1 MSDFIEEMIR
11 NSPEWV
17 CGEVDEA
24 ELEGLARL
32 TGFSRLVAK
41 ILWKREIRTK
51 EDLDRYLHDDLYALH
66 NPFLF
71 SHMMEIVQRVKKAV
85 YRKEKIFIFGD
96 RDADGVLSTSMLF
109 NLLRRFDAEVIYRV
123 PEGEYGYG
131 IELRDVDFAKA
142 EGVSLIITVDT
153 GISSVEEIDYARSL
167 DVDTIVMDHHIQ
179 PDTVPRAFAILNPKM
194 NDEHYPFRHLSAGGV
209 VLKFIHA
216 FILSHTKNF
225 NRTFVPLIPNGDYL
239 EGWRVKNGMQV
250 EHLKFQESIHY
261 PIESHETVVRDSR
274 HELPHY
280 FSAWLRERQI
290 DQLSIL
296 TKREYGTAEEFTDI
310 FVRMFTKKQRK
321 SMEFVRSFI
330 DLSAL
335 STVSD
340 IMPLID
346 ENRII
351 VQEGLKQLN
360 TSSNLGLRVLLGYC
374 NLPDRQ
380 LTARD
385 IAWSVSPII
394 NSAGRMG
401 DADIAVQLFTTED
414 LNTANELSRMLVN
427 LNERRKE
434 KGERNLNI
442 IKPIIE
448 DKYFKDPVIVL
459 STDEAEH
466 GVTGIIASRISRK
479 YSKPAF
485 IIVND
490 GAMGIG
496 SGRGGVD
503 IDLVALVSR
512 CEDLLVKFGGHK
524 AAVGFTINTCNI
536 DQFRERMHALVSEES
551 DFLTGGAKLE
561 IDDTIEPEEISF
573 ELYAQLGVFEPTGP
587 GNMAPRFCICGST
600 VVNPSCI
607 GKDKNHL
614 RFFVPARGSLIP
626 VIGWSMADKGL
637 RIIQESELV
646 DIAFTLEDN
655 YFRGERSLQLVLLDI
670 RKSKQCA

>member
-1 MSDFIEEMIR
+1 
-11 NSPEWV
+11 
-17 CGEVDEA
+17 
-24 ELEGLARL
+24 
-32 TGFSRLVAK
+32 
-41 ILWKREIRTK
+41 
-51 EDLDRYLHDDLYALH
+51 
-66 NPFLF
+66 
-71 SHMMEIVQRVKKAV
+71 
-85 YRKEKIFIFGD
+85 
-96 RDADGVLSTSMLF
+96 
-109 NLLRRFDAEVIYRV
+109 
-123 PEGEYGYG
+123 
-131 IELRDVDFAKA
+131 
-142 EGVSLIITVDT
+142 
-153 GISSVEEIDYARSL
+153 
-167 DVDTIVMDHHIQ
+167 
-179 PDTVPRAFAILNPKM
+179 
-194 NDEHYPFRHLSAGGV
+194 
-209 VLKFIHA
+209 
-216 FILSHTKNF
+216 
-225 NRTFVPLIPNGDYL
+225 
-239 EGWRVKNGMQV
+239 VKNGMTV

-261 PIESHETVVRDSR
+261 PIESHETVVRDTR

-280 FSAWLRERQI
+280 FSAWLREKQI

-296 TKREYGTAEEFTDI
+296 TDREYGSAEEFTDI

-335 STVSD
+335 STISD

-360 TSSNLGLRVLLGYC
+360 KSSNLGLRILLGYC

-414 LNTANELSRMLVN
+414 LNTANELSRMLIN

-490 GAMGIG
+490 GTMGIG
-496 SGRGGVD
+496 SGRGGFD

-524 AAVGFTINTCNI
+524 AAVGFTINTSNI
-536 DQFRERMHALVSEES
+536 DLFRERMQALVSEGS

-587 GNMAPRFCICGST
+587 GNTAPRFCICGST
-600 VVNPSCI
+600 VINPSCI

-670 RKSKQCA
+670 RKSKLCA